1 MTIQTSSA
9 NFRRAIALASKVI
22 ERRNTH
28 PILETVRVHA
38 NGRFEVTGTDL
49 DLSVTASVAREAGP
63 AADFAL
69 MAPKAIVS
77 AVSAAGEK
85 EVRLVPTAE
94 CDKVSIASGALA
106 MTAATL
112 PADDFP
118 LDAVRELHPEFTATL
133 SREHI
138 AALARVADAI
148 STEETRYYLNGVHM
162 SAIAGAIRFDA
173 TNGHILY
180 RVEVPTPDATGA
192 LEPEGA
198 IIPRKA
204 VRLLLD
210 MAKSAAGDIRVV
222 LGRIAPP
229 NGVGSTAPD
238 RNSLLRFSVSY
249 EERAASVQI
258 SGKTIDGTFPDVGRV
273 IPSPRDRQCVISP
286 AALRRAVAAV
296 SGHERGWRAVKLAF
310 AGADQLTVS
319 AAYVSLGLTAAVTVP
334 CQHTCAGFEI
344 SFNGGY
350 LTSILTAAGGDE
362 VVLDFGDAAAPMLL
376 RNTADTAWLGVM
388 MPMRID

>member
-1 MTIQTSSA
+1 MTIQTTSA

-49 DLSVTASVAREAGP
+49 DLSVTASVEREAGP

-77 AVSAAGEK
+77 AVSAAGDK
-85 EVRLVPTAE
+85 EVRLAPTAE
-94 CDKVSIASGALA
+94 CGKVSIASGALA
-106 MTAATL
+106 MTVATL

-180 RVEVPTPDATGA
+180 RVDVPTPDAAGT
-192 LEPEGA
+192 LESA

-210 MAKSAAGDIRVV
+210 LAKSADGGISIV

-229 NGVGSTAPD
+229 NEVGSTAPD
-238 RNSLLRFSVSY
+238 RKNLLRFSASY

-258 SGKTIDGTFPDVGRV
+258 SGKTIDGMFPDVERI
-273 IPSPRDRQCVISP
+273 IPAKRDRQCVISP

-310 AGADQLTVS
+310 AGSDQLTVS
-319 AAYVSLGLTAAVTVP
+319 AAYVGLGLTAAVTVP

-344 SFNGGY
+344 GFNGGY

-362 VVLDFGDAAAPMLL
+362 VVLDFGDAAAPMLV
-376 RNTADTAWLGVM
+376 RNTANTAWLGVM
-388 MPMRID
+388 MPMRFD